1 MTLKNKDKKEAPF
14 EHKDFEEG
22 SVRVW
27 KNKIF
32 YEDAGVPRMLINDG
46 VSTALVIESACT
58 MELRAILNRH
68 GISFD
73 PAEKESRR
81 LRQSIPGLDFDGI
94 RTMKSDKELL
104 RIKYK
109 ASNIPDL
116 IETLENATN
125 WLESNGIPFGE
136 ADGAKFCIRPGCFSV
151 DELKELMK
159 DHQIE

>member
-32 YEDAGVPRMLINDG
+32 YEDADKPRILIDDG
-46 VSTALVIESACT
+46 VSTALVISSACT
-58 MELRAILNRH
+58 EELKAIMDRH
-68 GISFD
+68 NISHD
-73 PAEKESRR
+73 PAKKEGRQ
-81 LRQSIPGLDFDGI
+81 LRTVIPGLDFDGI
-94 RTMKSDKELL
+94 RHLKSDKELL
-104 RIKYK
+104 RIRYK
-109 ASNIPDL
+109 AATIPEL